1 MMRVV
6 SEREVECQR
15 RRFRPSPGVTETP
28 VSRGAT
34 RSILIVT
41 ETAFESGGFARF
53 DAEHVSVVPGVSLV
67 SVCGSQPL
75 DVLIPVG
82 SETVHETVTS
92 DTYQPLSPSWPETWI
107 VIDGGATEPESAAA
121 GASATAAATTLSM
134 RRRRPKVRATV
145 ADSASRTGSASAPAW
160 RRPAEGEASA
170 SRASGAAQER
180 RGVAAAR
187 GFGSQRGRARPP

>member
-1 MMRVV
+1 VRMIRVV

-15 RRFRPSPGVTETP
+15 RRFCPSPGVTETP
-28 VSRGAT
+28 LSRGAT

-41 ETAFESGGFARF
+41 ETEFESGGFALF

-92 DTYQPLSPSWPETWI
+92 DRYQPLSPSWPETWS
-107 VIDGGATEPESAAA
+107 VIDGGVTEAECAAA
-121 GASATAAATTLSM
+121 GASATATARTAGVTMRLLTAL
-134 RRRRPKVRATV
+134 RRR
-145 ADSASRTGSASAPAW
+145 
-160 RRPAEGEASA
+160 
-170 SRASGAAQER
+170 
-180 RGVAAAR
+180 
-187 GFGSQRGRARPP
+187 

>member
-1 MMRVV
+1 MLV
-6 SEREVECQR
+6 SLKLGPRRPRKICGAVFSRRAERSSRTVSKR
-15 RRFRPSPGVTETP
+15 PVDVHRTRFAPSPGVSETP
-28 VSRGAT
+28 LSRGGV

-82 SETVHETVTS
+82 SETVQETATS
-92 DTYQPLSPSWPETWI
+92 DLYQPLSPSWPETWS

-134 RRRRPKVRATV
+134 R
-145 ADSASRTGSASAPAW
+145 
-160 RRPAEGEASA
+160 
-170 SRASGAAQER
+170 
-180 RGVAAAR
+180 
-187 GFGSQRGRARPP
+187 